1 MGPKAK
7 SALSALS
14 LPIIGADGALLG
26 HVAYDTVMNAPWIV
40 PDTPGDSSGSAGG
53 GGPARGG
60 ACCFALL
67 LCRRFAS
74 SQGGVLAHVCA
85 FVNAA
90 SVRAHLPSFIVPNPR
105 PCMVQMDLAVGPW
118 ACPPTDPW

>member
-1 MGPKAK
+1 VRSAELAHSRGRLVGPKAK

-40 PDTPGDSSGSAGG
+40 PDTPGDTSASAGG

-60 ACCFALL
+60 ACFLALL

-74 SQGGVLAHVCA
+74 SPMY
-85 FVNAA
+85 
-90 SVRAHLPSFIVPNPR
+90 AHL
-105 PCMVQMDLAVGPW
+105 
-118 ACPPTDPW
+118 